1 MKTLIYVPLLLGGIV
16 AVGCVA
22 ASANQQTNSGINQE
36 NLDLNVKPGNDFYDY
51 ATGGWQKANPLK
63 PEYARFG
70 SFDQLREN
78 NREQLR
84 LLVTELGKET
94 HPAGSVA
101 QKIGDLYNAGLDSV
115 RLNQEGITPLKPQLD
130 AIAQLQD
137 KKDLA
142 ALVGALHRQGIP
154 SFFFAY
160 VDADP
165 KNSTTNLMQ
174 LYQGGLGLGERD
186 YYLEEDE
193 QMAKIRAEYVQYIEK
208 LFTLAGYTQD
218 EAKRAATDIMAMET
232 SMAKDSYS
240 QVELREPELNYN
252 KMSID
257 ALKKDYPGF
266 DWEAYMKATGLTGA
280 SEISVGQ
287 LPFFKKMVSVIDSIP
302 VDQLKEYLA
311 FNAMNAAAPYLSDDF
326 SNAQFD
332 FYGKVLS
339 GKQEQQPRWK
349 RSLATTDGALSEAVG
364 EMYVEK
370 YFPAEAKERM
380 VKLVSNLQTALGDRI
395 RNLSWM
401 TDSTKTA
408 ALDKLNGF
416 TVKVGYPDKWRDY
429 SKLEINPT
437 DSYWISVVK
446 SNEFDWDY
454 MAEQNGKDVDK
465 AKWHMSPQT
474 VNAYYN
480 PSSNE
485 ICFPAGILQPPFF
498 YLDADDAVNY
508 GAIGVV
514 IGHEMTHGFDDMGR
528 KYDKQGNINDWW
540 TPSDTEK
547 FNDKTKV
554 LVNQFDSIRVLGD
567 THANGAFTLG
577 ENIADQGGLL
587 IAYDALQNA
596 LAASGQADAKTD
608 GFTNAQRFFLAYAN
622 LWAGNIRDEEILR
635 LTKID
640 PHSLG
645 RWRVNGTLPN
655 IDVFYEAFNVQP
667 GDAMYRAPEE
677 RIVIW

>member
-1 MKTLIYVPLLLGGIV
+1 MKTLIYVPLLLGSI
-16 AVGCVA
+16 AIVGCTA
-22 ASANQQTNSGINQE
+22 LSAKQSGSGIDQA
-36 NLDLNVKPGNDFYDY
+36 NLDLAVKPGNNFYDY
-51 ATGGWQKANPLK
+51 ATGGWQKAHPLK

-115 RLNQEGITPLKPQLD
+115 RLNNEGITPLQPQLD

-142 ALVGALHRQGIP
+142 ALVGKLHRQGIP
-154 SFFFAY
+154 AFFFSY
-160 VDADP
+160 IDADP
-165 KNSTTNLMQ
+165 KNSTVNLMQ
-174 LYQGGLGLGERD
+174 LYQGGLALGERD
-186 YYLEEDE
+186 YYLEDDD
-193 QMAKIRAEYVQYIEK
+193 QMAKIREEYLRYIEK
-208 LFTLAGYTQD
+208 LFVLAGKTPE
-218 EAKRAATDIMAMET
+218 EAKTAATDIMAIET
-232 SMAKDSYS
+232 AMAKDSYS

-257 ALKKDYPGF
+257 TLKKDFPGF
-266 DWEAYMKATGLTGA
+266 DWDAYLLATNLNGA
-280 SEISVGQ
+280 KEISVGQ
-287 LPFFKKMVSVIDSIP
+287 MPFLKKMVAVIDSVP
-302 VDQLKEYLA
+302 VAQLREYLA
-311 FNAMNAAAPYLSDDF
+311 FNAMNASAPYLSDELSD
-326 SNAQFD
+326 AEFD
-332 FYGKVLS
+332 FFGKTLS

-364 EMYVEK
+364 EMYVAK

-380 VKLVSNLQTALGDRI
+380 LKLVANLQSVLGDRI

-408 ALDKLNGF
+408 ALEKLNAF

-429 SKLEINPT
+429 SKLDINPA
-437 DSYWISVVK
+437 DSYWTSVVK

-454 MAEQNGKDVDK
+454 MAQQNGKPVDK
-465 AKWHMSPQT
+465 EKWHMSPQT

-528 KYDKQGNINDWW
+528 KFDKEGNINDWW
-540 TPSDTEK
+540 TTVDTEK

-554 LVNQFDSIRVLGD
+554 LVAQFDSIRVLGD
-567 THANGAFTLG
+567 TRANGAFTLG

-587 IAYDALQNA
+587 IAYQALQNA
-596 LAASGQADAKTD
+596 LAASGNTDLKTD
-608 GFTNAQRFFLAYAN
+608 GFTNAQRFYLAYAN

-635 LTKID
+635 LTKMD

-655 IDVFYEAFNVQP
+655 IDAFYEAFNIQP
-667 GDAMYRAPEE
+667 GDSMYRAPQE